1 MEVDHNP
8 RHKKKRIPT
17 PNTSIALTTPTS
29 EVIPME
35 SSDMMTLQRERW
47 NTQHNTNQYEKIK
60 LTMGHTCIKKGL
72 INYGL
77 VFTTLTLVIIVIIIL
92 THTMN
97 KINYLEIKMLHVEEQ
112 ITNNINSIKAH
123 HNSTFKHLEERHN
136 ELKNIVKNNAMLI
149 ASRGMSSI
157 RRDYE
162 LFLTSITLTFIH
174 FGKSNTFW

>member
-1 MEVDHNP
+1 M
-8 RHKKKRIPT
+8 
-17 PNTSIALTTPTS
+17 S
-29 EVIPME
+29 EVW
-35 SSDMMTLQRERW
+35 Q
-47 NTQHNTNQYEKIK
+47 
-60 LTMGHTCIKKGL
+60 G
-72 INYGL
+72 
-77 VFTTLTLVIIVIIIL
+77 
-92 THTMN
+92 
-97 KINYLEIKMLHVEEQ
+97 LEIKMLHVEEQ